1 PADVVAASTV
11 TVDRTAP
18 AATLTGPASP
28 TSSNALTYIL
38 AFSEPITDLD
48 ASDLDVTGAAGGC
61 TVGAPSGSGTS
72 YTVTLTG
79 CGEGTVVL
87 SLAAGSVADLAGN
100 PGPADAVAASTV
112 TVDRAAP
119 AATLTGPASPTSASA
134 LTYTLTFSEPITDL
148 DASDLDVT
156 GAAGGCTVG
165 APSGSGTSYT
175 VTLTGCGEGT
185 VVLSLAA
192 GSAADLAGNPGP
204 AFQAIALTVAV
215 DHVP

>member
-61 TVGAPSGSGTS
+61 TVGAPSGSGPA
-72 YTVTLTG
+72 YTVTLAG

-100 PGPADAVAASTV
+100 PGPA
-112 TVDRAAP
+112 
-119 AATLTGPASPTSASA
+119 
-134 LTYTLTFSEPITDL
+134 
-148 DASDLDVT
+148 
-156 GAAGGCTVG
+156 
-165 APSGSGTSYT
+165 
-175 VTLTGCGEGT
+175 
-185 VVLSLAA
+185 
-192 GSAADLAGNPGP
+192 
-204 AFQAIALTVAV
+204 FQAIALTVAV
-215 DHVP
+215 DHVPGATLTPPASMS